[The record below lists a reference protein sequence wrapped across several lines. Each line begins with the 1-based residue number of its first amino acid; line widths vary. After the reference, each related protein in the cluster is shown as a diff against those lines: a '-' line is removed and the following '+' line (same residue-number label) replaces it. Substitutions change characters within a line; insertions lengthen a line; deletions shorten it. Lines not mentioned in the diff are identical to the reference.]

1 MLISHQPR
9 ANRQGVGIAVRFDN
23 NRAAPAGF
31 DTLVE
36 SPNLV
41 RELGERS
48 RNRARERFSPDR
60 ILPRYETLYRR
71 ITAIVA

>member
-1 MLISHQPR
+1 L
-9 ANRQGVGIAVRFDN
+9 
-23 NRAAPAGF
+23 

-48 RNRARERFSPDR
+48 RNRALERFSADR
-60 ILPRYETLYRR
+60 ILPRYEALYRR
-71 ITAIVA
+71 VITGVA